1 MLGSAGEEEVPS
13 QQVGLDAY
21 IKPDKRRGKR
31 KGNATRPSGGS
42 GLEKGSGD
50 QAGYDGAVRNTSNL
64 PQSARQEGTVRCPVC
79 DDFEG
84 DEAAVAHHVAGHFDA

>member
-31 KGNATRPSGGS
+31 KGNATSGGS
-42 GLEKGSGD
+42 GREDGIGE
-50 QAGYDGAVRNTSNL
+50 QAGYVGTVGGANTL